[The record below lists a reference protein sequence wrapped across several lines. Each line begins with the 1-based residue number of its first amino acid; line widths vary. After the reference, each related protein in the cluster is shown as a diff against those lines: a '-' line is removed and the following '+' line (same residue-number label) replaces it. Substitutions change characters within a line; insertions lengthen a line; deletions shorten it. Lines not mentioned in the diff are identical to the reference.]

1 VNRGA
6 RRAALATA
14 AVAGMAAGVAVT
26 LSFAD
31 ADDAARATSTSVTT
45 TTTSAPPSTTT
56 STVPVDAPEVLLVW
70 TSGGLPAGLAD
81 QVRSLD
87 GVDEVA
93 LVHGDETAMSA
104 SFDDAGDPVDVL
116 ADGWRIPLD
125 TIAVEPASFSSFLD
139 GPAAA
144 AVESLQPGDAL
155 LTETSAK
162 MRHDLGPGATIRLEG
177 GTVRIA
183 GIIDDESGAS
193 AELIV
198 SAADAPKLG
207 VVTERYL
214 LVHHTAER
222 DVLERTIA
230 ERFLDGRAVR
240 FRSPGETTWLRH
252 GDAVQPNLV
261 MKTAFGEFSYRAGDG
276 RQVVIDPAWVDEWIV
291 TESVPILGP
300 VTCHRKVMEPLR
312 AALQELTDSGLGH
325 LVDAADFAGCY
336 SARRIEAGQ
345 PMSHHAW
352 GAALDLN
359 VDGNP
364 RGSFSTQDERLV
376 EVMAHHGF
384 GWGGAWLVPDP
395 AHYEA
400 PTG

>member
-1 VNRGA
+1 
-6 RRAALATA
+6 
-14 AVAGMAAGVAVT
+14 M
-26 LSFAD
+26 
-31 ADDAARATSTSVTT
+31 
-45 TTTSAPPSTTT
+45 
-56 STVPVDAPEVLLVW
+56 LLVW

-87 GVDEVA
+87 GVELVA
-93 LVHGDETAMSA
+93 LVHGDETAMTGSV
-104 SFDDAGDPVDVL
+104 DGDGEVVDALP
-116 ADGWRIPLD
+116 DGWRIPLD
-125 TIAVEPASFSSFLD
+125 TIAVDPGSFSAFVA
-139 GPAAA
+139 GPAAS
-144 AVESLQPGDAL
+144 AVESLQPGEAL
-155 LTETSAK
+155 LTETSAEL
-162 MRHDLGPGATIRLEG
+162 RRLDVGATVRVDG
-177 GTVRIA
+177 GTLTVA
-183 GIIDDESGAS
+183 DVIDDESGAS

-198 SAADAPKLG
+198 TATDAPQLG
-207 VVTERYL
+207 VTTERYL
-214 LVHHTAER
+214 LVHHTGER

-261 MKTAFGEFSYRAGDG
+261 MKVAFGEFSYRALAD
-276 RQVVIDPAWVDEWIV
+276 RQVEIDPAWVDRSIV
-291 TESVPILGP
+291 TESVPILGS
-300 VTCHRKVMEPLR
+300 VTCHRKAMGPLR
-312 AALQELTDSGLGH
+312 AALQELSDAGLGH
-325 LVDAADFAGCY
+325 LVDPSDFAGCY
-336 SARRIEAGQ
+336 GPRRIEAGQ

-376 EVMAHHGF
+376 DVMAHHGF

>member
-1 VNRGA
+1 MARLRPGGPLIARYEGADVVVAVPGPGQTSAILRQRPGNRLDPPAPDVVEAPVRGVDGTVRPDRRLPVVGRGGVGAVVAEQRARPGRAAVLGGSPGAEVNRGA

-31 ADDAARATSTSVTT
+31 ADDAARATSTSVTTTT

-104 SFDDAGDPVDVL
+104 SFDDAGEPVDVL

-162 MRHDLGPGATIRLEG
+162 LRHDLG
-177 GTVRIA
+177 A
-183 GIIDDESGAS
+183 G
-193 AELIV
+193 
-198 SAADAPKLG
+198 
-207 VVTERYL
+207 
-214 LVHHTAER
+214 VH
-222 DVLERTIA
+222 
-230 ERFLDGRAVR
+230 
-240 FRSPGETTWLRH
+240 
-252 GDAVQPNLV
+252 
-261 MKTAFGEFSYRAGDG
+261 
-276 RQVVIDPAWVDEWIV
+276 DP
-291 TESVPILGP
+291 
-300 VTCHRKVMEPLR
+300 
-312 AALQELTDSGLGH
+312 
-325 LVDAADFAGCY
+325 
-336 SARRIEAGQ
+336 
-345 PMSHHAW
+345 
-352 GAALDLN
+352 
-359 VDGNP
+359 P
-364 RGSFSTQDERLV
+364 RGWHRADRGD
-376 EVMAHHGF
+376 HR
-384 GWGGAWLVPDP
+384 
-395 AHYEA
+395 
-400 PTG
+400 